1 MRHNSGYLLR
11 AVFILL
17 AYIPIFCNLIAIA
30 VQNLTVSIIPSR
42 SRGEEV
48 QNDTVN
54 LLEYRKNIWK
64 L

>member
-1 MRHNSGYLLR
+1 MRHNNGYLLR

-17 AYIPIFCNLIAIA
+17 CYIRVFCNFIAIA
-30 VQNLTVSIIPSR
+30 VQNLTVSIKPSR
-42 SRGEEV
+42 SRGEV